1 MITLGVETSG
11 HRGSIALCRDATL
24 LGERDLTREG
34 QRHARTLVPELQAL
48 LHAHA
53 LSPRDV
59 QTLAVSIGPGSFTGL
74 RVGVVCAKTWAYA
87 TGARVVAVDTMQAVA
102 SQSDETVHRLQV
114 VSDAQRGEL
123 FVGLYERASSGE
135 WLRQGEIEIVP
146 VEQWL
151 ASLGPADVVSGP
163 GLIRLI
169 ERVSSRCRVEPATN
183 WNPAARTIARLG
195 GQAARAG
202 MSDDFWALEPRYL
215 RRSAAEEKADAR

>member
-11 HRGSIALCRDATL
+11 HQGSIALCRGATL

-48 LHAHA
+48 LHSHA

-87 TGARVVAVDTMQAVA
+87 TGARVVAIDTMQAVA
-102 SQSDETVHRLQV
+102 SQSDETVQRLQV

-123 FVGLYERASSGE
+123 FVGLYDRASGGE

-151 ASLGPADVVSGP
+151 AALDPADVASGP
-163 GLIRLI
+163 GLTRLVD
-169 ERVSSRCRVEPATN
+169 RVSGRCRVEPSAN
-183 WNPAARTIARLG
+183 WNPAARTVARLG
-195 GQAARAG
+195 GQAFRAG
-202 MSDDFWALEPRYL
+202 MCDDFWALEPRYL
-215 RRSAAEEKADAR
+215 RRSAAEEKADLR